1 MKLSFGIKFGNIF
14 DLFNDPRF
22 SYKLFAANY
31 QTSSRLPFFVN
42 MICNLFF
49 HLDQREICLKKKSIP
64 RCQNQP
70 RADQMK
76 TSTWQLRRHKFNR
89 SPEKRRVLCVG
100 LFCNMMGFFVQ
111 KENRMIGSLNVP
123 LAIMPLSLPPALIL
137 NSDPRFNTVSCHHTA
152 SLHY

>member
-49 HLDQREICLKKKSIP
+49 HLDQREICLKKKINP
-64 RCQNQP
+64 P
-70 RADQMK
+70 LPK
-76 TSTWQLRRHKFNR
+76 STKSR
-89 SPEKRRVLCVG
+89 S
-100 LFCNMMGFFVQ
+100 N
-111 KENRMIGSLNVP
+111 ENINVT
-123 LAIMPLSLPPALIL
+123 APAPQI
-137 NSDPRFNTVSCHHTA
+137 
-152 SLHY
+152 

>member
-1 MKLSFGIKFGNIF
+1 MKLQVLESSLEIF
-14 DLFNDPRF
+14 SICLMIHDSAINCLRQTT
-22 SYKLFAANY
+22 KLVADF
-31 QTSSRLPFFVN
+31 LLFVN

-49 HLDQREICLKKKSIP
+49 HLDQREICLKESIP

-76 TSTWQLRRHKFNR
+76 TSTWQLRRHTFNR
-89 SPEKRRVLCVG
+89 PPEKRRVLCVG
-100 LFCNMMGFFVQ
+100 LFCNMMFFLVQ